1 MRIINLKIENFR
13 GVKSADLTFDGHTLL
28 VGGNNVGKST
38 ICEALD
44 LVLSPDRL
52 SRFPPVQEFDFYNA
66 SYLDADGTTPVK
78 IRIEVMLVDLSGEV
92 ERTCAAHTELW
103 HVKEQRLLEAGEAD
117 AAVPPDVIHVCAL
130 KPKPFTTQ
138 KKMNSRRTRS
148 SHIAPASKTAS
159 FSV

>member
-1 MRIINLKIENFR
+1 MRVINLKIENFR
-13 GVKSADLTFDGHTLL
+13 GVKSADLTFDRHTLL

-66 SYLDADGTTPVK
+66 SYLDADGTIPVK

-103 HVKEQRLLEAGEAD
+103 HVKEQRFS
-117 AAVPPDVIHVCAL
+117 PDTPCCEYV
-130 KPKPFTTQ
+130 
-138 KKMNSRRTRS
+138 KMNYLAHNNARYSEMNALILRLNRQPPPVR
-148 SHIAPASKTAS
+148 
-159 FSV
+159 

>member
-13 GVKSADLTFDGHTLL
+13 GVKSAFDGHTLL

-66 SYLDADGTTPVK
+66 SYLDADGT
-78 IRIEVMLVDLSGEV
+78 
-92 ERTCAAHTELW
+92 
-103 HVKEQRLLEAGEAD
+103 
-117 AAVPPDVIHVCAL
+117 
-130 KPKPFTTQ
+130 
-138 KKMNSRRTRS
+138 SRHS
-148 SHIAPASKTAS
+148 
-159 FSV
+159 